1 MPVHKLILL
10 ALGLSLGGCVAT
22 SQMDRAEMEAGP
34 APQSV
39 KAAIVNG
46 ARTYMAG
53 PYVLRT
59 AEISTMPFDA
69 LRDRHYVCVRA
80 DAANAAGDDLGRKAM
95 AVFVRNERPVATSL
109 NDPLC
114 ARPGLQWQPFPEL
127 EALYRS

>member
-1 MPVHKLILL
+1 MHKLVLL
-10 ALGLSLGGCVAT
+10 VLGLSLGGCVAT
-22 SQMDRAEMEAGP
+22 SQMDKAEMEAGP
-34 APQSV
+34 APETV
-39 KAAIVNG
+39 KTAIVNS
-46 ARTYMAG
+46 ARTYMSG

-80 DAANAAGDDLGRKAM
+80 DAANAGGEDLGRKVM

-114 ARPGLQWQPFPEL
+114 ARPGLRWEPFPEL
-127 EALYRS
+127 EALQRS

>member
-1 MPVHKLILL
+1 MHKLVLL

-22 SQMDRAEMEAGP
+22 SQMDKAEMEAGP
-34 APQSV
+34 APETV
-39 KAAIVNG
+39 KTAIVNG
-46 ARTYMAG
+46 ARTYMSG
-53 PYVLRT
+53 PYILRT

-80 DAANAAGDDLGRKAM
+80 EAANAGGEDLGRKAM

-114 ARPGLQWQPFPEL
+114 ARPGLRWEPFQEL
-127 EALYRS
+127 EALQRS

>member
-1 MPVHKLILL
+1 MHKLVLL
-10 ALGLSLGGCVAT
+10 AFGLSLGGCVAT
-22 SQMDRAEMEAGP
+22 SQMDKSEMEAGP
-34 APQSV
+34 APETV
-39 KAAIVNG
+39 KMAIVNG
-46 ARTYMAG
+46 ARTYMSG

-80 DAANAAGDDLGRKAM
+80 DAANAGGEDLGRKAM

-114 ARPGLQWQPFPEL
+114 ARPGLRWEPFPEL
-127 EALYRS
+127 EALQRS

>member
-1 MPVHKLILL
+1 MHKLVLL
-10 ALGLSLGGCVAT
+10 AFGLSLGGCVAT
-22 SQMDRAEMEAGP
+22 SQMDKSEMEAGP
-34 APQSV
+34 APETV

-46 ARTYMAG
+46 ARTYMSG

-59 AEISTMPFDA
+59 AEISAMPFDA

-80 DAANAAGDDLGRKAM
+80 EAANAGGEDLGRKAM

-114 ARPGLQWQPFPEL
+114 ARPGLRWEPFPEL
-127 EALYRS
+127 EALQRS